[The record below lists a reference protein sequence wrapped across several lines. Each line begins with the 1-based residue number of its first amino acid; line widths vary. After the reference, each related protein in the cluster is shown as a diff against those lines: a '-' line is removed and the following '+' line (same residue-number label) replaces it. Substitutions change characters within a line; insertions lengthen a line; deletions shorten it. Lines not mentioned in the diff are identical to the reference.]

1 MNPMNDF
8 VYDNRTRIIFGKD
21 KQKMIGQLI
30 KPYADKVLLHYG
42 GGSIKKTGLYDQV
55 MESLAE
61 AGILVEELSGVVPNP
76 RLSLVQEGIR
86 ICREQNI
93 SFILAVG
100 GGSVIDSAKAI
111 ALGVPYEGNVWDYF
125 MTGKQPDRVL
135 DTATILTLP
144 ATGSESS
151 DSVVITKEEGLIKKG
166 FSSDKNRPLFSIM
179 NPELY
184 FSLPGN
190 QIANGVCDMM
200 SHILER
206 YFTTTIRSDVT
217 DGLCESTLK
226 AIMKNARVIV
236 KDSCSYDAWS
246 EVAFAGTIAHNG
258 MLGLG
263 RTQDWACHKM
273 EHELS
278 AIYDVAHGAGLA
290 VMTPAW
296 MKYVYKENM
305 NMFMQFAINV
315 MGVEGSYRDPDAL
328 VREGIFRLE
337 QFFSS
342 IGLPVTLGELG
353 IDDTNFEKMAKKA
366 TWFKDGKETPVGGIK
381 MLYWKDIVAIYRLAI

>member
-1 MNPMNDF
+1 MNDF
-8 VYDNRTRIIFGKD
+8 NYENRTRIIFGKD
-21 KQKMIGQLI
+21 KEKMVGELI
-30 KPYADKVLLHYG
+30 KPHADKILLHYG
-42 GGSIKKTGLYDQV
+42 SGSIKKTGLYDKV
-55 MESLAE
+55 MKSLAE
-61 AGILVEELSGVVPNP
+61 AGVEAVELPGVLPNP
-76 RLSLVQEGIR
+76 RLSMVQEGIR
-86 ICREQNI
+86 ICREQKI
-93 SFILAVG
+93 GFILAVG

-111 ALGVPYEGNVWDYF
+111 ALGVPYEGNVWDFF
-125 MTGKQPDRVL
+125 MTGKQPDKVL
-135 DTATILTLP
+135 DLATILTLP

-151 DSVVITKEEGLIKKG
+151 DSVVITNEDGLIKKG

-184 FSLPGN
+184 FTLPKD

-206 YFTTTIRSDVT
+206 YFTTTVSSDVT
-217 DGLCESTLK
+217 DGLCESTLR
-226 AIMKNARVIV
+226 AIMKNARVLME
-236 KDSCSYDAWS
+236 DCCNYDAWA

-290 VMTPAW
+290 VVTPAW
-296 MKYVYKENM
+296 MKYVYKENI
-305 NMFMQFAINV
+305 NMFVQFAVNV
-315 MGVEGSYRDPDAL
+315 MGVEASYRDPDAL
-328 VREGIFRLE
+328 VLEGISRLE
-337 QFFSS
+337 KFFSS
-342 IGLPVTLGELG
+342 IGLPVTMKELG

-366 TWFKDGKETPVGGIK
+366 TWFKDDKETPVGGIK
-381 MLYWKDIVAIYRLAI
+381 KLFWKDIVEIYKLAR